1 MRHYSHAKAGP
12 AISTQSRKER
22 RVRKGATA
30 LESRKPTSAKDRL
43 RRLAARSRRHGR
55 EQVPA
60 TSRSHAAHF
69 VSFALPDTERASCP
83 TQKRASPFTERYS
96 AIPCRRTA
104 PGFESTRSGASVSF
118 GSGDDARIAGH
129 GMAHDMLACRC
140 DRPSPTVATATGRD
154 KGFRVPREAQIFAA
168 YALLAAKH
176 YLKPLKFRSFWSLDS
191 SLVIRRS

>member
-43 RRLAARSRRHGR
+43 RRLAAGARRHGR

-83 TQKRASPFTERYS
+83 TQKRASPFTER
-96 AIPCRRTA
+96 
-104 PGFESTRSGASVSF
+104 
-118 GSGDDARIAGH
+118 
-129 GMAHDMLACRC
+129 
-140 DRPSPTVATATGRD
+140 
-154 KGFRVPREAQIFAA
+154 FRVNKFLVSGFWFRDIGFAA
-168 YALLAAKH
+168 KRLATSFICYPLSVICGSPAGLPCYARSANLCGLCAPCGYTLFEIALAT
-176 YLKPLKFRSFWSLDS
+176 
-191 SLVIRRS
+191 